1 MKLKK
6 INGSVTHL
14 FELPDNVAR
23 QMLAAHPTLYFI
35 DEEKKK
41 EHEETEEKIEEKIE
55 EQVEEKIEEAHV
67 LKAEKKP
74 GRKPGK
80 R

>member
-14 FELPDNVAR
+14 IELPDNVAK

-35 DEEKKK
+35 DEEEKK
-41 EHEETEEKIEEKIE
+41 EEVAKEVVPLEEKQE
-55 EQVEEKIEEAHV
+55 EQKETKHT
-67 LKAEKKP
+67 
-74 GRKPGK
+74 GRKSGK
-80 R
+80 AR

>member
-14 FELPDNVAR
+14 IELPDNVAK

-35 DEEKKK
+35 DEEEKK
-41 EHEETEEKIEEKIE
+41 EEVAKEVVPLEEKQE
-55 EQVEEKIEEAHV
+55 EQKETKR
-67 LKAEKKP
+67 P
-74 GRKPGK
+74 GRKSGK
-80 R
+80 AR

>member
-14 FELPDNVAR
+14 IELPDNVAK

-35 DEEKKK
+35 DEEEKK
-41 EHEETEEKIEEKIE
+41 EHEETE

>member
-14 FELPDNVAR
+14 IELPDNVAK

-41 EHEETEEKIEEKIE
+41 EHEETE